1 MKKHLHILQ
10 LLILVFATFLTF
22 TISVNSQTIEE
33 TRKKAFELI
42 NQNKYFEA
50 LPYLEKLVANNPNN
64 ANLQFYLG
72 FAYISQTAVE
82 TNPAA
87 KKAIRLKARA
97 ALIKARELG
106 KDDLQMEGLIDSLAA
121 DGSEK
126 GKFSFNPK
134 ADKLMDEAES
144 YFAQSKLDQAL
155 DKYQEALEIDPTIYY
170 AALFSGDVFLQK
182 GDFAQA
188 EIWYKKAITINPYI
202 ETAYRYSATP
212 LMKQKKYDEARIRYI
227 EAYITSPY
235 NKLAISGLTNWGEIT
250 GKQLGHPR
258 FNIPEFKVGTDGKT
272 NSTINLNPGED
283 DGSMA
288 WIGYTATRSAW
299 YEKTFYEQFPNEPQ
313 YRHTLR
319 EEVESLK
326 SVIKIAN
333 ELKGKKTKLNPQ
345 FETLIKLDNEG
356 LLEAYILLARPDNGI
371 ARDYFSY
378 LKSNREKLRQYV
390 INYVIH

>member
-1 MKKHLHILQ
+1 MKKHLPILQ
-10 LLILVFATFLTF
+10 LLLIVFASFLTF
-22 TISVNSQTIEE
+22 TISANSQTIEE

-42 NQNKYFEA
+42 NQNKFFEA
-50 LPYLEKLVANNPNN
+50 LPYVEKLVADNPNN
-64 ANLQFYLG
+64 ATLQYYLG
-72 FAYISQTAVE
+72 FGFISKTATE
-82 TNPAA
+82 TNLEV
-87 KKAIRLKARA
+87 KKAFRLKARA

-106 KDDLQMEGLIDSLAA
+106 KDDLQMEGLIDSLSV
-121 DGSEK
+121 DGTEK

-144 YFAQSKLDQAL
+144 YFAQSKLDEAF
-155 DKYQEALEIDPTIYY
+155 DKYQEALEIDPTIYF
-170 AALFSGDVFLQK
+170 AALFSGDVFMNK

-188 EIWYKKAITINPYI
+188 EVWYKKAITINPYI

-212 LMKQKKYDEARIRYI
+212 LMKQKKYEEAKTRYI
-227 EAYITSPY
+227 EAFITSPY
-235 NKLAISGLTNWGEIT
+235 NKLAIAGLSGWGEVT

-258 FNIPEFKVGTDGKT
+258 FDIPEFKVGADGKT
-272 NSTINLNPGED
+272 NSTININPGGD
-283 DGSMA
+283 DSSTA

-299 YEKTFYEQFPNEPQ
+299 YEKTFYEQFPNEPR

-326 SVIKIAN
+326 SVVKIAN
-333 ELKGKKTKLNPQ
+333 ELKAKTKLNTQ
-345 FETLIKLDNEG
+345 LGTLIKLDNEG
-356 LLEAYILLARPDNGI
+356 LLEAYVLLARPDNGI

-390 INYVIH
+390 LNYVIQP